1 MVLGEKIFGNAIGAF
16 VQYGVTAAKAALKPL
31 LVTDNWDGTG
41 TLHVATDSSVLPTGA
56 ATSAK
61 QDTGNASLASIK
73 TAVEGSTP
81 AGTNII
87 GKVGI
92 DQATANANEVV
103 VKSITAGP
111 LPDTAAS
118 DLAHIHTGIDAI
130 KAQLPASLGK
140 KTSATSLSVVEAP
153 ATRSIVGHDKTM
165 TGSAVALSAVSAIYQ
180 KVYLLAVGAAGTTYV
195 GDSAV
200 VAGHGIPL
208 NTTTAFCIDGPIDLA
223 NVYCIGTS
231 PDEVAIVGLYEA

>member
-1 MVLGEKIFGNAIGAF
+1 MSQPVRIYDSDGNEIQCTDGKLPVAI
-16 VQYGVTAAKAALKPL
+16 
-31 LVTDNWDGTG
+31 
-41 TLHVATDSSVLPTGA
+41 SSSALPTGA

-61 QDTGNASLASIK
+61 QDSLIAKFPDQS
-73 TAVEGSTP
+73 G
-81 AGTNII
+81 
-87 GKVGI
+87 GKVPVL
-92 DQATANANEVV
+92 ANLN
-103 VKSITAGP
+103 GN
-111 LPDTAAS
+111 LPDTTAS
-118 DLAHIHTGIDAI
+118 DLAHIHAGIDAI

-153 ATRSIVGHDKTM
+153 ATRNIVGHDKAM
-165 TGSAVALSAVSAIYQ
+165 TGSAVALSAASAIYQ